1 MGRASDRYMLDNA
14 ILITA
19 SFNGRM
25 STKIYCIGCLRPCGG
40 RWLTHTLLHLFPAHE
55 TCFGI
60 SVTALHWRVLIRA
73 ELTITIFIEHGHTWQ
88 EARLHLICDSG
99 LLVVVRLWDE
109 LMVAPNSRLRLG
121 Q

>member
-1 MGRASDRYMLDNA
+1 MGRASDRHVLYNA
-14 ILITA
+14 VLFTA
-19 SFNGRM
+19 SVNGRM
-25 STKIYCIGCLRPCGG
+25 STELYCIGCLRPCGG
-40 RWLTHTLLHLFPAHE
+40 RWLTYTLLHLFPAHE

-88 EARLHLICDSG
+88 EAGLHLICDG
-99 LLVVVRLWDE
+99 RLLVVVRLWNE
-109 LMVAPNSRLRLG
+109 LMVAPNSSLRLG